1 MNKAS
6 VSGDSKVVCGAPV
19 PSEKGIDIP
28 PKRAGEMTIEEGEV
42 IINVEPNTPELVSA
56 VNKKYNKEEREH

>member
-6 VSGDSKVVCGAPV
+6 VSGDSRVVCGAPV

-28 PKRAGEMTIEEGEV
+28 PKKAGEMVIEEGEV
-42 IINVEPNTPELVSA
+42 VIKAVDNTPEIVNA
-56 VNKKYNKEEREH
+56 VNKKYNKEDREH